1 MALPFFFI
9 PVRAPEASE
18 QELNSFQSS
27 HKILTIDRHFVDQG
41 SSSFW
46 ALRIDH
52 LTIVFTCFDAPVTQS
67 CTVLGMQVARK
78 RTEPSIRIFGDG
90 GRQFE
95 PTVSLRLRD
104 PRGGTQPC

>member
-67 CTVLGMQVARK
+67 CTVLGMQVAPACQTRVK
-78 RTEPSIRIFGDG
+78 PVRVGIR
-90 GRQFE
+90 Q
-95 PTVSLRLRD
+95 THLVLLR
-104 PRGGTQPC
+104 P

>member
-46 ALRIDH
+46 ALRIDYF
-52 LTIVFTCFDAPVTQS
+52 TIAFTYSDAPVTQTS
-67 CTVLGMQVARK
+67 PKPERVRALRRFATLL
-78 RTEPSIRIFGDG
+78 
-90 GRQFE
+90 QFW
-95 PTVSLRLRD
+95 VGFCRFD
-104 PRGGTQPC
+104 